1 MSLSKH
7 LQTNIIPKIKGIK
20 PSTLKQMVL
29 DTGEEWFAS
38 HGENI
43 TLIEH
48 NLKQLNIGSSPELIE
63 NIKINILLHYY
74 EKLLPLILTPQEFAT
89 FIDNNV
95 DLSSCIA
102 KIEEVKKSGRGVLL
116 ALAHFGGIELI
127 GPSLARH
134 SIPLNAVLKFSTEQ
148 LSRSAHDQAEKL
160 LQSGLFSPIRFI
172 ELGKPQTNGA
182 MDMAAALRRSEALL
196 AVFDEDTPYNIP
208 VTLFNKK
215 FNGGSGLD
223 KLIMYTQRNIAVFT
237 AFMVRCDKDHY
248 KLVLNEIDS
257 SGKMA
262 VQRLYD
268 SLAEI
273 LVNHLEQWY
282 FLHEELPLIEPVNS

>member
-7 LQTNIIPKIKGIK
+7 IQTSIIPKIKGIR
-20 PSTLKQMVL
+20 PSALRQMVL
-29 DTGEEWFAS
+29 DTGKEWFES
-38 HGENI
+38 HGDDI
-43 TLIEH
+43 TLIIN
-48 NLKQLNIGSSPELIE
+48 NLRHLNIGTSPELIE
-63 NIKINILLHYY
+63 NIKLNILLHYY

-89 FIDNNV
+89 FIDTNV
-95 DLSSCIA
+95 DLSSCIS
-102 KIEEVKKSGRGVLL
+102 KIVEVKNSGRGILL
-116 ALAHFGGIELI
+116 ALAHFGAVELI
-127 GPSLARH
+127 GPSIARH
-134 SIPLNAVLKFSTEQ
+134 KIPLNAVLKFSTEQ
-148 LSRSAHDQAEKL
+148 LSRSVHDHADKL
-160 LQSGLFSPIRFI
+160 LQSGLFGPIHFI

-196 AVFDEDTPYNIP
+196 AVFDEETPYNIP
-208 VTLFNKK
+208 VTLFNKT

-237 AFMVRCDKDHY
+237 AFMVRCGNDHY

-273 LVNHLEQWY
+273 LAEHLEQWY
-282 FLHEELPLIEPVNS
+282 FLHEELPLIETVNS

>member
-7 LQTNIIPKIKGIK
+7 IQTTIIPKIKGLI
-20 PSTLKQMVL
+20 PSTLKQMVFE
-29 DTGEEWFAS
+29 TGKAWFESNGDAV
-38 HGENI
+38 I
-43 TLIEH
+43 LIAH
-48 NLKQLNIGSSPELIE
+48 NLKQLNLESSHELIE

-74 EKLLPLILTPQEFAT
+74 EKLLPLILTPQEFAY
-89 FIDNNV
+89 FIDTNI
-95 DLSSCIA
+95 DLSSCIS
-102 KIEEVKKSGRGVLL
+102 KIQEVKQSGRGMLL
-116 ALAHFGGIELI
+116 AIAHFGAVELI
-127 GPSLARH
+127 GPSIARNH
-134 SIPLNAVLKFSTEQ
+134 LPLNVVLKFSTEQ
-148 LSRSAHDQAEKL
+148 LSKSAHDQAEKL
-160 LQSGLFSPIRFI
+160 LQSSLFSPIKFI

-196 AVFDEDTPYNIP
+196 AVFDEETPYNIP
-208 VTLFNKK
+208 VTLFNKT

-223 KLIMYTQRNIAVFT
+223 KLIMYTQRNITVFT
-237 AFMVRCDKDHY
+237 AFMVRIGNDHY

-273 LVNHLEQWY
+273 LADHLEQWY
-282 FLHEELPLIEPVNS
+282 FLHEELPLIETVSS